1 MLQYLFLTIETNMS
15 VRNSNDKTF
24 SMVSASDTIDASHS
38 PEGMGAM
45 LTNLIP
51 ANGTQNLWVP
61 RPAATRL
68 TDFTGFT
75 TPGFVSAL
83 LIVGDVVY
91 GMIAT
96 GRNVGKD
103 EPFAY
108 NILTGTFIAISGVTN
123 ANSPT
128 SPPTSGTWTPP
139 TMDTIGPYIVITHPG
154 FNGLGTNFFGVID
167 ITNPAAPVWSSQN
180 TTTVP
185 LPAVPTAVMNFNG
198 RAYFAVNEAT
208 YFTDVLTLNIST
220 AFQVITY
227 EDKVPVTALH
237 GLGLSNQVVGGI
249 LQAMIVFKGL
259 GHNYQVTGDSA
270 LGTLSRNSMNYAVGT
285 LAPLGLC
292 DTPYGTA
299 VFAPDGLRIIGFDG
313 KYSDP
318 LGANGD
324 GIASPFINALVPS
337 RISASCNASVLRV
350 GVQNASLSGQ
360 PYQDWW
366 YHFPKK
372 RWSGPHTF
380 APSLVQPYQTK
391 FVFTPVSNPGELWV
405 QETIP
410 STTSVYTENG
420 AQLQCT
426 WTTSFLP
433 DDGRVGQFAIGETF
447 IKMALDPNMNNWVA
461 SALNGDTAQYDAV
474 SNTIPGTTSVWDSSV
489 WDSAIWD
496 GLSTGLFFRQ
506 IIWDTPIVSSRIQFK
521 ITFGAAAGVAIG
533 DLKYTAESLGYV
545 PQTGN

>member
-1 MLQYLFLTIETNMS
+1 MS

-24 SMVSASDTIDASHS
+24 SMVSVSDTIDATHS

-61 RPAATRL
+61 RPAASRL
-68 TDFTGFT
+68 TNFTGFT
-75 TPGFVSAL
+75 TPGFVSCF
-83 LIVGDVVY
+83 IVIGTKVY

-96 GRNVGKD
+96 GRNAGKD

-108 NILTGTFIAISGVTN
+108 DLVTGLFTTISGVTG
-123 ANSPT
+123 ANTPN
-128 SPPTSGTWTPP
+128 SPPTSGAWTPP
-139 TMDTIGPYIVITHPG
+139 TLALQGGLLLVAHSG

-167 ITNPAAPVWSSQN
+167 ISNPASPAWSSRN
-180 TTTVP
+180 TTVNP
-185 LPAVPTAVMNFNG
+185 LPSVPVAVTVFNG
-198 RAYFAVNEAT
+198 RAHFAVGSAD
-208 YFTDVLTLNIST
+208 YFTDSLTLVITNTNQILTFDNNIPIT
-220 AFQVITY
+220 AFKTL
-227 EDKVPVTALH
+227 A
-237 GLGLSNQVVGGI
+237 LSNQLGGVVQS
-249 LQAMIVFKGL
+249 LIVFKGL
-259 GHNYQVTGDSA
+259 DNSYQITGDPA
-270 LGTLSRNSMNYAVGT
+270 LTSNPLAINSMNYAVGT
-285 LAPLGLC
+285 LAPNALC
-292 DTPYGTA
+292 DTPFGISA
-299 VFAPDGLRIIGFDG
+299 VTPDGLRTIDFNAR
-313 KYSDP
+313 YSEP

-324 GIASPFINALVPS
+324 GIAAPFINALEPT
-337 RISASCNASVLRV
+337 RIAASCNSSVIRI
-350 GVQNASLSGQ
+350 GVQNAALSGQ
-360 PYQDWW
+360 PFQDWW
-366 YHFPKK
+366 YHITKK

-391 FVFTPVSNPGELWV
+391 FVFTPVSNPGELWM

-474 SNTIPGTTSVWDSSV
+474 SNTVPGTTSVWDSSV
-489 WDSAIWD
+489 WDSAVWD
-496 GLSTGLFFRQ
+496 GTSTGLFFRQ
-506 IIWDTPIVSSRIQFK
+506 IIWDKPIVSSRIQFS
-521 ITFGAAAGVAIG
+521 ITFGAAAGAAIG

-545 PQTGN
+545 PQIGN